1 MNKDKLKRVFAEGI
15 VKNQRPS
22 VHDSLLW
29 LNIEGE
35 AIGFKR
41 EHLTEKELLLLKE
54 LYPEFVHIPEPK
66 TPEENEWNK
75 WFLGERN
82 LAPNTA
88 NIRFI
93 HFTLEQSIDDYDAFH
108 DIWDSMSEEPSSI
121 IWFSQK
127 NGVVINTNEMTRE
140 KNDFESLI
148 DAMSSDFYA
157 DLTILIGAEVAEPK
171 MEQFKWEQQCLE
183 NIQSLNPK
191 KRVFHIHEA
200 YVYYLHSFI
209 PTNERNQ
216 FMKSFFTEEIL
227 HDFDLLNSISVY
239 FESNLNISL
248 AAKTLHMHR
257 NSLQYR
263 LDKFSDKTGID
274 LKQFSQAA
282 FVYSLLLLL
291 PLKKH

>member
-1 MNKDKLKRVFAEGI
+1 MNKDKLKRVFDEVI

-22 VHDSLLW
+22 AHDSLLW

-35 AIGFKR
+35 AIGFNR
-41 EHLTEKELLLLKE
+41 ERLTEKELLLLKE
-54 LYPEFVHIPEPK
+54 LYPKFVHIPEPK
-66 TPEENEWNK
+66 TTEENEWNK
-75 WFLGERN
+75 WFLEERE
-82 LAPNTA
+82 LAPNSA
-88 NIRFI
+88 SIRFI

-127 NGVVINTNEMTRE
+127 NGVVINTNEMDRE
-140 KNDFESLI
+140 ENDYESLI

-157 DLTILIGAEVAEPK
+157 DVTILIGSEVAEPK
-171 MEQFKWEQQCLE
+171 TEQFKWEQQCLE
-183 NIQSLNPK
+183 YIQGLNPK

-200 YVYYLHSFI
+200 YVYYLLSFI
-209 PTNERNQ
+209 PSNERNR
-216 FMKSFFTEEIL
+216 FMQSFFTEEVL
-227 HDFDLLNSISVY
+227 HDFDLLNSISIY

-248 AAKTLHMHR
+248 AAKTMHMHR

-282 FVYSLLLLL
+282 LVYSLLLLL